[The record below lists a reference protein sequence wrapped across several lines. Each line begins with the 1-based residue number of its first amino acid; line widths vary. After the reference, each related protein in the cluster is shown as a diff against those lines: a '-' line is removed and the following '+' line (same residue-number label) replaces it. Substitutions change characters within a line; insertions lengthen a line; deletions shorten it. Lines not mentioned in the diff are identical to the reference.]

1 MAVGRPPGPDR
12 GQGFDPPPRR
22 RAQPQ
27 PSAGRA
33 PAPPARSAGPPPRR
47 QNPPTQRRVRS
58 EPAPASGRDPT
69 GPTLRAKPCSE
80 VTAPFCRLPSPTL
93 FQRLEAVHLGDL
105 LRIWVRIWATVHCS
119 TGFSRASDGAP
130 DAAGSAA
137 LYRNCS
143 PISGRTDSRGSVLNK
158 EERTLPG
165 ATTSVSRFECVTAL
179 APLRGRPAPQS
190 SGILTRFPFG
200 SKILGFWIGKSRYI
214 PRVPRGNCPV
224 P

>member
-1 MAVGRPPGPDR
+1 MSVPVLSWPSDAHRGPRGQPRSRPVEHSHNHPPAGPLRRLREQPTPVKGRPPG
-12 GQGFDPPPRR
+12 
-22 RAQPQ
+22 
-27 PSAGRA
+27 
-33 PAPPARSAGPPPRR
+33 
-47 QNPPTQRRVRS
+47 RVRS
-58 EPAPASGRDPT
+58 EPAPASGRDPM

-119 TGFSRASDGAP
+119 MGFSRASDGAP

-158 EERTLPG
+158 EEKTLPG
-165 ATTSVSRFECVTAL
+165 ATTGVSHFECVTAL
-179 APLRGRPAPQS
+179 APLRGRPTPQS

-200 SKILGFWIGKSRYI
+200 S
-214 PRVPRGNCPV
+214 PRG
-224 P
+224 

>member
-1 MAVGRPPGPDR
+1 MTPRHTAEHSHNHPPAGPLRRLR
-12 GQGFDPPPRR
+12 GQ
-22 RAQPQ
+22 
-27 PSAGRA
+27 
-33 PAPPARSAGPPPRR
+33 
-47 QNPPTQRRVRS
+47 PPTPREGRQPPQRRVRS

-200 SKILGFWIGKSRYI
+200 SKYWGFQIHQTYTPTFHEGTVLFLRAD
-214 PRVPRGNCPV
+214 
-224 P
+224 

>member
-1 MAVGRPPGPDR
+1 MPVLSWPSDAHRGPPA
-12 GQGFDPPPRR
+12 PRR
-22 RAQPQ
+22 R
-27 PSAGRA
+27 PSSTATTIRQQGPCAACAGKH
-33 PAPPARSAGPPPRR
+33 PAPPKGNHPPAP
-47 QNPPTQRRVRS
+47 RRVRS
-58 EPAPASGRDPT
+58 EPAPASGRDPM

-105 LRIWVRIWATVHCS
+105 LRIWVRIWVPVHCS
-119 TGFSRASDGAP
+119 MGFSRASDGAP

-158 EERTLPG
+158 EEKTLPG
-165 ATTSVSRFECVTAL
+165 ATTSVSHFECVTAL
-179 APLRGRPAPQS
+179 GLLRGRPTPQS

-200 SKILGFWIGKSRYI
+200 SHL
-214 PRVPRGNCPV
+214 RVISFFY
-224 P
+224 